1 MRVPTAVNLNI
12 PVWILFLGSAL
23 VWYVSALS
31 QYIPLLGQYWLG
43 WQYRFEPWQWVA
55 AVCAVWA
62 LVVLV
67 LLQDVRKYK
76 ILGQIL
82 AVVLAGFYV
91 QKGYVEG
98 AEFRQLMGLGL
109 ILLWFVLKHG
119 LTFGMYALE
128 LTLLTQKTPSKTG
141 FPACTVVIYADDAY
155 KVAESTLWI
164 LLWLNVAIMGVYFL
178 NPLQPQWHSVALVAV
193 GLMGMLHTV
202 LGRRRWARMW
212 AERRKQG
219 RAYLTLQQEG
229 LAWQW
234 TQMIWTKSRYL
245 PGAELRCQRYQD
257 SLTWRDVTAIFSV
270 RSQEDSPKLPPPLVQ
285 VHSDVKDE
293 QGQAVCLVLPY
304 ERTRYRQE
312 ELLELLQRTH
322 SIALTFKPLSNSR
335 NQLG

>member
-1 MRVPTAVNLNI
+1 MRVPTSVNLKI
-12 PVWILFLGSAL
+12 PVWILFLGSVL

-31 QYIPLLGQYWLG
+31 QYIPWLGQYWLG
-43 WQYRFEPWQWVA
+43 WQYRFEPWQWGA

-119 LTFGMYALE
+119 LTFGMYVLE
-128 LTLLTQKTPSKTG
+128 LTLLSQRTPSKTG
-141 FPACTVVIYADDAY
+141 FPACTVVIYDDDAY
-155 KVAESTLWI
+155 KVAASTLWI

-178 NPLQPQWHSVALVAV
+178 NLLQLQWHSVALVVV
-193 GLMGMLHTV
+193 GLMGMLHTA
-202 LGRRRWARMW
+202 LGRRRWVRML
-212 AERRKQG
+212 AERRTQE
-219 RAYLTLQQEG
+219 RAYLTLQREG

-234 TQMIWTKSRYL
+234 AQMAWTKSRYL
-245 PGAELRCQRYQD
+245 SGAELCCQQHQY
-257 SLTWRDVTAIFSV
+257 SLAWRDVTAIFSV
-270 RSQEDSPKLPPPLVQ
+270 RSKEDSPKLPPPLVQ
-285 VHSDVKDE
+285 VHSDVQDE

-304 ERTRYRQE
+304 ERTRYGQE
-312 ELLELLQRTH
+312 ELLQLLQRTQ
-322 SIALTFKPLSNSR
+322 SIALLFKPLPSSE

>member
-31 QYIPLLGQYWLG
+31 QYIPLLGQYWQG

-62 LVVLV
+62 LMVLV

-82 AVVLAGFYV
+82 AVVLVGFYV

-109 ILLWFVLKHG
+109 ILMWFVLKHG
-119 LTFGMYALE
+119 LTYGMYVLE
-128 LTLLTQKTPSKTG
+128 LTLLTQSTPSKTG
-141 FPACTVVIYADDAY
+141 FPACTVVIYDDDAY
-155 KVAESTLWI
+155 KVAASTLWI

-178 NPLQPQWHSVALVAV
+178 NPLQPQWRSVVLVVV
-193 GLMGMLHTV
+193 GLLGLLHTV
-202 LGRRRWARMW
+202 LGRRRWVHML
-212 AERRKQG
+212 AERRTHG

-229 LAWQW
+229 LAW
-234 TQMIWTKSRYL
+234 
-245 PGAELRCQRYQD
+245 EL
-257 SLTWRDVTAIFSV
+257 
-270 RSQEDSPKLPPPLVQ
+270 
-285 VHSDVKDE
+285 
-293 QGQAVCLVLPY
+293 
-304 ERTRYRQE
+304 
-312 ELLELLQRTH
+312 
-322 SIALTFKPLSNSR
+322 
-335 NQLG
+335 